1 MKSNVNLKLKSTT
14 SDDFCLSVSILN
26 YYFKTIDSFRLSTRR
41 TVFFQGRGFSG
52 IWQPK
57 GRKKNAFGGRQRSL
71 PSSLLFPSL
80 PPSFYEMEKGERKSR
95 VGDLRQKKVRLL
107 CRGKV
112 ILHNG
117 RAEIDDK
124 KWAPN

>member
-1 MKSNVNLKLKSTT
+1 MRSGEDKGVFLP
-14 SDDFCLSVSILN
+14 LS
-26 YYFKTIDSFRLSTRR
+26 
-41 TVFFQGRGFSG
+41 FF
-52 IWQPK
+52 P
-57 GRKKNAFGGRQRSL
+57 
-71 PSSLLFPSL
+71 PSL
-80 PPSFYEMEKGERKSR
+80 PLFMKWKKGKRKSR